1 LPVKTDIRAA
11 RSAGGVDEHIGSKL
25 GFEDGRFVGSDE
37 DGGFT
42 ANIAASGA
50 SIGTQRAAA
59 SDAINVV
66 LWVTLV
72 RLDAST
78 DGSRDG

>member
-1 LPVKTDIRAA
+1 MLFRSA
-11 RSAGGVDEHIGSKL
+11 RSY
-25 GFEDGRFVGSDE
+25 E

-50 SIGTQRAAA
+50 SNRTQRDLA
-59 SDAINVV
+59 SDAIK
-66 LWVTLV
+66 LWVALV